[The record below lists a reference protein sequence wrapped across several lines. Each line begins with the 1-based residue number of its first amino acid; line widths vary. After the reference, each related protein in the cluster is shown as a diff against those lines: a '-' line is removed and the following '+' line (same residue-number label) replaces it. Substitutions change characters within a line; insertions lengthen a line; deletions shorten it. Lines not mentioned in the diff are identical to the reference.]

1 MIKKIEKE
9 LKMIRYANGLKL
21 SVVAIFI
28 FLMVGILYQFSSN
41 MRLFGDYFIAITAI
55 NAVQVVFSLNVSG
68 LIASS
73 ADSSSGYGVFWS
85 IDYNI
90 SDSGN

>member
-28 FLMVGILYQFSSN
+28 FLMVGILY
-41 MRLFGDYFIAITAI
+41 
-55 NAVQVVFSLNVSG
+55 
-68 LIASS
+68 
-73 ADSSSGYGVFWS
+73 
-85 IDYNI
+85 
-90 SDSGN
+90 